1 LHLIVARA
9 RGSSP
14 FAQDPEPYPRQDTR
28 AWTPHSNPPEVLPRH
43 SHLNAA
49 PPPHPPKIPPPP
61 PKKICAQSAA
71 KAGCGC
77 ASAATVA
84 APPRLASCA
93 RAGGI
98 KGAFE
103 GLGGPINVSAAAAA
117 AAGFFT
123 GDKDKAGKAA
133 AAGSSAAATTASTAD
148 RSKGLWTRCDKCGV
162 ILYVKHL
169 KEHHHICFGCNYHLK
184 MTSAERVEHLID
196 PGTWR
201 PLDELMSAVDPLEFA
216 DQKPYPDRVRDSQLK
231 TGMQDAIRTGTGL
244 LHGIPVALAVME
256 FGFMGGSMGSV
267 VGEKLTRLIEYATQ
281 EGLTLLV
288 VCTSGGARM
297 QEGIFSLMQMAK
309 ISAALHVH
317 QNCANLLYVAILT
330 SPTTGGVT
338 ASFGML
344 GDVIVAE
351 PQAIIGFAG
360 RRVIEQTLNEELP
373 DDFQTAEYLLDK
385 GLLDL
390 VVPRSF
396 MKGALY
402 EIIDFYRAAPFK
414 RRGAMPFGVQ
424 RGTYGLTAEEKMR
437 RRFREWTKDAEAA
450 IEAPAGGAAA
460 GSAPPAFDDLVASY
474 TTLCAAGEA
483 ASELDVADAVRRDPE
498 LLQQAVDLAKGS
510 VVEWVEA
517 QDALLS
523 RSKDGKTKE
532 GDFVFRVKPLEP
544 ALRQ

>member
-1 LHLIVARA
+1 
-9 RGSSP
+9 
-14 FAQDPEPYPRQDTR
+14 
-28 AWTPHSNPPEVLPRH
+28 
-43 SHLNAA
+43 
-49 PPPHPPKIPPPP
+49 
-61 PKKICAQSAA
+61 
-71 KAGCGC
+71 
-77 ASAATVA
+77 
-84 APPRLASCA
+84 
-93 RAGGI
+93 
-98 KGAFE
+98 
-103 GLGGPINVSAAAAA
+103 
-117 AAGFFT
+117 
-123 GDKDKAGKAA
+123 
-133 AAGSSAAATTASTAD
+133 
-148 RSKGLWTRCDKCGV
+148 
-162 ILYVKHL
+162 
-169 KEHHHICFGCNYHLK
+169 

-201 PLDELMSAVDPLEFA
+201 PLDELMSAVDPLEFT

-281 EGLTLLV
+281 EGLTLMV

-344 GDVIVAE
+344 GDIIVAE

-360 RRVIEQTLNEELP
+360 RRVIEQTLNEDLP

-414 RRGAMPFGVQ
+414 RRGSVPFGVQ
-424 RGTYGLTAEEKMR
+424 RGSYGLTAEEKMR
-437 RRFREWTKDAEAA
+437 RRFRDWSSEANA
-450 IEAPAGGAAA
+450 SAPAE
-460 GSAPPAFDDLVASY
+460 SPAFEDLVASY

-483 ASELDVADAVRRDPE
+483 ASGLDVANAVRAPGSAGGE
-498 LLQQAVDLAKGS
+498 AVLAAAVELAKGS

-523 RSKDGKTKE
+523 SRKDGRARE

>member
-1 LHLIVARA
+1 
-9 RGSSP
+9 
-14 FAQDPEPYPRQDTR
+14 
-28 AWTPHSNPPEVLPRH
+28 
-43 SHLNAA
+43 
-49 PPPHPPKIPPPP
+49 
-61 PKKICAQSAA
+61 
-71 KAGCGC
+71 
-77 ASAATVA
+77 
-84 APPRLASCA
+84 
-93 RAGGI
+93 
-98 KGAFE
+98 
-103 GLGGPINVSAAAAA
+103 
-117 AAGFFT
+117 
-123 GDKDKAGKAA
+123 
-133 AAGSSAAATTASTAD
+133 
-148 RSKGLWTRCDKCGV
+148 
-162 ILYVKHL
+162 
-169 KEHHHICFGCNYHLK
+169 

-414 RRGAMPFGVQ
+414 RRGSVPFGVQ
-424 RGTYGLTAEEKMR
+424 RGSYGLTSEEKMR
-437 RRFREWTKDAEAA
+437 RRFKEWTKDAEA
-450 IEAPAGGAAA
+450 IEAGK
-460 GSAPPAFDDLVASY
+460 GSSETPPAFEDLVASY

-483 ASELDVADAVRRDPE
+483 ASELDVAEAVRRDPD

-517 QDALLS
+517 QDALLARTAGS
-523 RSKDGKTKE
+523 GNGKTKE